1 MNWFADKLG
10 PMPVAGVRGAPAG
23 ATDARLNTGQMPVVH
38 PDASIQPQA
47 ARPAAAPAPKP
58 AAAQPAPQAAAPR
71 PAAPPPAP
79 APEPEKK
86 KKKGWF

>member
-23 ATDARLNTGQMPVVH
+23 ASDARMNTGQMPVVH
-38 PDASIQPQA
+38 PDASFQPQA
-47 ARPAAAPAPKP
+47 APARPAAAPP
-58 AAAQPAPQAAAPR
+58 QPAPQPPPQAAAPR
-71 PAAPPPAP
+71 PAPQPPAP
-79 APEPEKK
+79 PPEPEKK

>member
-10 PMPVAGVRGAPAG
+10 PIPVAGVRGAPAG
-23 ATDARLNTGQMPVVH
+23 AGDARVNTGQMPVL
-38 PDASIQPQA
+38 QPAAQA
-47 ARPAAAPAPKP
+47 PQQQAPAPRPAAAPP
-58 AAAQPAPQAAAPR
+58 QPAPQAAAPR

-79 APEPEKK
+79 PPEPEKK